1 MKKIFLGI
9 PLLFVALAVACAQQ
23 SGGDRQAGSGGYT
36 PWAGAQPS
44 SNGAVGR
51 SGEDPPYGSQDE
63 YGGGVGGQ
71 SSIQSTHGFDRGI
84 QTKRWGPAGRPSGPV
99 SGFSDMGHG
108 LGTQTSPPA
117 VGGSISESGVGQ

>member
-23 SGGDRQAGSGGYT
+23 SGGDRQAGSGGYP
-36 PWAGAQPS
+36 PWAGAES
-44 SNGAVGR
+44 SSSGAVDR
-51 SGEDPPYGSQDE
+51 SGGDSPYGSQDE
-63 YGGGVGGQ
+63 YGGGVGAL
-71 SSIQSTHGFDRGI
+71 SSIQSTHGFDRGT

-99 SGFSDMGHG
+99 SGSSDMGHG

-117 VGGSISESGVGQ
+117 LGGSISEGGVGQ

>member
-36 PWAGAQPS
+36 PWPGAQS
-44 SNGAVGR
+44 SSTEAVGR
-51 SGEDPPYGSQDE
+51 SGGDFPYGPQDE
-63 YGGGVGGQ
+63 YGGAVGGQ
-71 SSIQSTHGFDRGI
+71 SSVQSAHGFDRGT
-84 QTKRWGPAGRPSGPV
+84 QTQRWGPAGRPSGPV
-99 SGFSDMGHG
+99 SGYSDMGHG

-117 VGGSISESGVGQ
+117 VGGSISEGGVGQ